1 MIFHINNLTV
11 IISTMQHAIDISGK
25 KITPAYSGERA
36 VCGFCKKEVRG
47 KCGKIYIW
55 HWQHVHNADC
65 DLWKEGETEWHRAWK
80 NKFPFDWQETI
91 IKKNG
96 EKHIA
101 DIFTTNGIVIEFQNS
116 TISSSTI
123 AEREKFYEKMIWV
136 INAQAF
142 KDNLIT
148 ENKSDQQLAEIEL
161 RYATQRSLLNQ
172 HNSSGLQN
180 KKKKQNVLT
189 SEIQSREDALK
200 ELESVTDLFNSYN
213 KNAETFAEQ
222 ILITWQSEN
231 LFIDSSLIEII
242 SDDAIP
248 TKKTFFRLLGD
259 LKRNKH
265 FLNAAVENNAQIK
278 ELYKERNEILN
289 EIENLKPALKEEL
302 KSVASKYLNLEVEI
316 AQLKREISFLKLEN
330 AENNKEYQDIKT
342 SIDSYIKTT
351 LEKIEAYFDE
361 ERNKIIKD
369 KDKLTLSWKRERKS
383 WASAAAPIFLDI
395 GDGNLL
401 YKHPDNKVS
410 RLKVCDFLSKYN
422 PDEN

>member
-1 MIFHINNLTV
+1 
-11 IISTMQHAIDISGK
+11 MQHAIDISGK

-36 VCGFCKKEVRG
+36 VCGFCKKEVIG
-47 KCGKIYIW
+47 KCGEIYIW

-91 IKKNG
+91 LEKNG

-101 DIFTTNGIVIEFQNS
+101 DIFTPHGIVIEFQNS

-142 KDNLIT
+142 KDNLVT
-148 ENKSDQQLAEIEL
+148 ENKSDGQLAEIER
-161 RYATQRSLLNQ
+161 RYSTQRSLLNK
-172 HNSSGLQN
+172 HNSFELQN
-180 KKKKQNVLT
+180 IKKKQNVLT
-189 SEIQSREDALK
+189 SEIQSREDTLK

-222 ILITWQSEN
+222 IIITWQGEN
-231 LFIDSSLIEII
+231 LFVDSSLIEII

-248 TKKTFFRLLGD
+248 SKKILFRLLGD
-259 LKRNKH
+259 LKRNKY
-265 FLNAAVENNAQIK
+265 FLSVAVENSVEIE
-278 ELYKERNEILN
+278 ELYKQRNEILN
-289 EIENLKPALKEEL
+289 ELENLKPALREEL
-302 KSVASKYLNLEVEI
+302 KSVASQYLNLEVEI
-316 AQLKREISFLKLEN
+316 AQLKREISFLKWEN
-330 AENNKEYQDIKT
+330 AENDMEYQDLKI
-342 SIDSYIKTT
+342 SIDSYIKTN
-351 LEKIEAYFDE
+351 LEKLEADFDK

-369 KDKLTLSWKRERKS
+369 KDKLILSWKRERKS
-383 WASAAAPIFLDI
+383 WGSAAAPIFLDI

-410 RLKVCDFLSKYN
+410 RVKVCDFMSKYN
-422 PDEN
+422 PADS

>member
-1 MIFHINNLTV
+1 
-11 IISTMQHAIDISGK
+11 MQHAIDISGK

-36 VCGFCKKEVRG
+36 ICGFCKKEVRG
-47 KCGKIYIW
+47 RCGKIYIW

-80 NKFPFDWQETI
+80 NKFPFEWQETI
-91 IKKNG
+91 IEKND

-101 DIFTTNGIVIEFQNS
+101 DIFTPNGIVIEFQNS

-136 INAQAF
+136 INAQTF
-142 KDNLIT
+142 KDNLII
-148 ENKSDQQLAEIEL
+148 ENISDQQLAEIEL
-161 RYATQRSLLNQ
+161 RYATQRSLLSK
-172 HNSSGLQN
+172 HNSLGLQN
-180 KKKKQNVLT
+180 IKKKQNTLN

-213 KNAETFAEQ
+213 KNAERFAEQ
-222 ILITWQSEN
+222 IIITWQSEN
-231 LFIDSSLIEII
+231 LFVDPSLIQII
-242 SDDAIP
+242 GDDAIP

-265 FLNAAVENNAQIK
+265 FLSATVENTLEIEK
-278 ELYKERNEILN
+278 LYKERNEILH
-289 EIENLKPALKEEL
+289 ELEKLKPDLKKEL
-302 KSVASKYLNLEVEI
+302 KSVASQYLNLEVEI
-316 AQLKREISFLKLEN
+316 AQLKREISFLKWEN
-330 AENNKEYQDIKT
+330 AENNLKYQDLKT
-342 SIDSYIKTT
+342 SIDSYIKTN
-351 LEKIEAYFDE
+351 LEKLEADFDE

-369 KDKLTLSWKRERKS
+369 KDKLILSWKRERKS

-401 YKHPDNKVS
+401 YKHPENKVS
-410 RLKVCDFLSKYN
+410 RVKVSDFMSKYN
-422 PDEN
+422 PADS